1 MIFAFLNPLDTLT
14 AAPASDGFPADA
26 LVTDEFDRRRS
37 GLSGLLHGAT
47 LIPVTG
53 MDEEELLNVPAAF
66 FSWQVLLHGAVVVNP
81 DGEEDP
87 AWRRLTAETLTQRAD
102 ALTLAF
108 QAAQHIG
115 QLGQLGTEAEL
126 IERGGRPLL
135 VRVSHPH
142 DLDYALDA
150 AALTW
155 ITWLEEGPFR
165 GDLRLMREGD
175 LLTMLPR
182 EINPESAVNYVLSE
196 LEEEVELTVGVSASQ
211 NDAAFLSLCDF
222 AMIPGGGPLL
232 RLSAESGPELDSD

>member
-1 MIFAFLNPLDTLT
+1 
-14 AAPASDGFPADA
+14 
-26 LVTDEFDRRRS
+26 
-37 GLSGLLHGAT
+37 
-47 LIPVTG
+47 
-53 MDEEELLNVPAAF
+53 LLNVPAAF

-87 AWRRLTAETLTQRAD
+87 AWRRLTAETLAQRAD

-126 IERGGRPLL
+126 VERAGRPLL
-135 VRVSHPH
+135 VRVNHPH

-155 ITWLEEGPFR
+155 QTWLEEGPFR

-182 EINPESAVNYVLSE
+182 EINPESAVNYVLSQ
-196 LEEEVELTVGVSASQ
+196 LEGEAELTIGVSASQ
-211 NDAAFLSLCDF
+211 NDATFLSLCDF

-232 RLSAESGPELDSD
+232 RLSAAADADLDLE

>member
-1 MIFAFLNPLDTLT
+1 MIYAFLNPADTLT
-14 AAPASDGFPADA
+14 AAPTSDGFPADA
-26 LVTDEFDRRRS
+26 FVTDEFDRRMS
-37 GLSGLLHGAT
+37 GLSSLLHGAT
-47 LIPVTG
+47 LIPVTSL
-53 MDEEELLNVPAAF
+53 DEEELLNVPAAF
-66 FSWQVLLHGAVVVNP
+66 FSWQVLRHGAVVINP

-102 ALTLAF
+102 ALNLAF
-108 QAAQHIG
+108 QAAQHIE

-126 IERGGRPLL
+126 IERAGRPLL
-135 VRVSHPH
+135 VRLTHPH

-155 ITWLEEGPFR
+155 ETWLEEGPFR

-175 LLTMLPR
+175 LLTMLPK
-182 EINPESAVNYVLSE
+182 EINPESAVNYVLAQ
-196 LEEEVELTVGVSASQ
+196 LEGGVELTLGVSASQ

-232 RLSAESGPELDSD
+232 RLSAATETELDLE